1 MEVDLTYFHINVPG
15 AKHAKISGEL
25 TEEDI
30 RDMKPVITDEELKYF
45 AQEEHV
51 MELKGDMRQVGTAV
65 YQAYYEQQHIKQCC
79 CS

>member
-30 RDMKPVITDEELKYF
+30 RDMKPVITDEEREARLQAHADTVVEHGILYF
-45 AQEEHV
+45 
-51 MELKGDMRQVGTAV
+51 
-65 YQAYYEQQHIKQCC
+65 
-79 CS
+79 S